1 MKMISIYALETAAST
16 AAATAADGTAT
27 TANAGLV
34 EMLGMLLPLILMFVV
49 FYFFLI
55 RPQKKKDKKVKDML
69 AALKPGDGEIDEAAV
84 SALREKFNAALGN
97 DLNTSLAITALYDVL
112 KYKTNDATKLF
123 VLDDFDKVLSLD
135 LCKKADEIRKR
146 NAAEKPAAGAYSIF
160 CEDGND
166 DPAVTAQIQARYDA
180 KKAKNFAE
188 ADRIRDEL
196 KAQGIEITDIP
207 GGAKWKHI

>member
-69 AALKPGDGEIDEAAV
+69 AALKPGDRICTIGGIYATIVRIKD
-84 SALREKFNAALGN
+84 
-97 DLNTSLAITALYDVL
+97 DVL
-112 KYKTNDATKLF
+112 TVEVGDQKTQMMIARWAVRNVEQLSVTNDSEQL
-123 VLDDFDKVLSLD
+123 
-135 LCKKADEIRKR
+135 I
-146 NAAEKPAAGAYSIF
+146 
-160 CEDGND
+160 
-166 DPAVTAQIQARYDA
+166 
-180 KKAKNFAE
+180 
-188 ADRIRDEL
+188 
-196 KAQGIEITDIP
+196 
-207 GGAKWKHI
+207 